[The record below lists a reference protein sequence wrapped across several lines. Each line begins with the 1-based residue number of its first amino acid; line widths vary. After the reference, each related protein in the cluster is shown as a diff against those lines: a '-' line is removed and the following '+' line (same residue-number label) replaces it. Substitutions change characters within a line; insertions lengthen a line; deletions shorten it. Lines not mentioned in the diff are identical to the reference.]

1 MPSSGRVLEDIWVI
15 ALTYPHLPTHR
26 RHITHPQTPPSLSLD
41 APTSSKSSAAL
52 TPNGIGAIVPYRLL
66 RVVAN
71 RFDMRFHR
79 YEGDREQVQTDLENS
94 RSRRRYGYGLAVPI
108 VEMLLPLVM
117 EKG

>member
-52 TPNGIGAIVPYRLL
+52 TPNGIGAIVPYRFL
-66 RVVAN
+66 RVVTN
-71 RFDMRFHR
+71 RFDMRLHR

-94 RSRRRYGYGLAVPI
+94 RSRWRYGYGLAVPT